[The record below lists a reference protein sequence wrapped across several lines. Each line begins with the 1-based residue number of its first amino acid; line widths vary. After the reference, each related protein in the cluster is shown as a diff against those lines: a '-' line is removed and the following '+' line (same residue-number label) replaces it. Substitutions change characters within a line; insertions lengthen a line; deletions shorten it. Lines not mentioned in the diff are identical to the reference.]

1 MYANYGD
8 KGEKGGDGMSKDSVF
23 LLIALIALLTTFVF
37 FRDNHYTK
45 TKELE
50 EENYDLKMEV
60 SRLEDELSKATFRIE
75 MLNDELE
82 PNVGKD

>member
-1 MYANYGD
+1 
-8 KGEKGGDGMSKDSVF
+8 MSKDSLF
-23 LLIALIALLTTFVF
+23 LLIALVAFLTIFVF
-37 FRDNHYTK
+37 VRDNHYTK

-75 MLNDELE
+75 ILNDELE
-82 PNVGKD
+82 PSLRKD